1 MFSCSPCRLYDT
13 VGAEVTIAAPFFP
26 DDRTMLLLVLKFK
39 RHLKL
44 KESKKKKKNGSQAIS
59 LSQTDPKRYKQ
70 NGYTLDVHS
79 ELCQTWSAFLKSR

>member
-1 MFSCSPCRLYDT
+1 M
-13 VGAEVTIAAPFFP
+13 GAEVTIATPFFP

-44 KESKKKKKNGSQAIS
+44 KESKKNGSQAIP

-70 NGYTLDVHS
+70 NGYTLDVHL
-79 ELCQTWSAFLKSR
+79 ELCQT

>member
-1 MFSCSPCRLYDT
+1 M
-13 VGAEVTIAAPFFP
+13 GAEATIATPFFP

-44 KESKKKKKNGSQAIS
+44 KESKKNGSQAIP

>member
-1 MFSCSPCRLYDT
+1 M
-13 VGAEVTIAAPFFP
+13 GAEATIATPFFP
-26 DDRTMLLLVLKFK
+26 DDRTMLLLVLKLK

-44 KESKKKKKNGSQAIS
+44 KESKKKSGSQAIS